1 MVEIQFHRI
10 FARKLL
16 LKIQSENEK
25 FSLTEKNFVKST
37 ILVKPLLSRNF
48 CKKLCTAV
56 VEEHNEEFA
65 FIHKIIRE
73 IKSLVTSFNKND
85 AFTKFLSKKRELRDN
100 FRKFHI
106 VSKFIDFL
114 HTFLC

>member
-1 MVEIQFHRI
+1 MVVIQFHRI

-48 CKKLCTAV
+48 LRKKCERDVMSAIHSV
-56 VEEHNEEFA
+56 VISQNFPHAILFENF
-65 FIHKIIRE
+65 RE
-73 IKSLVTSFNKND
+73 INVLNDCSLKRTSEN
-85 AFTKFLSKKRELRDN
+85 RELLR
-100 FRKFHI
+100 FAQPCAT
-106 VSKFIDFL
+106 L
-114 HTFLC
+114 TL